1 MKKRNLIIALA
12 VAMFGIGETYAQAQT
27 IQNPTVQSDTN
38 KGIAF
43 VEGIRTS
50 SCYGKRG
57 KQDALRGLLH
67 QLVRALQDD
76 GDTGIH
82 PESGR

>member
-43 VEGIRTS
+43 VEGKTFEQALAMAKEANKMLFVDCYTS
-50 SCYGKRG
+50 WCG
-57 KQDALRGLLH
+57 
-67 QLVRALQDD
+67 
-76 GDTGIH
+76 
-82 PESGR
+82 P